1 MRILVT
7 GGAGYIG
14 SHTCLALLR
23 AGHEVT
29 VVDDLRNASREALTR
44 VEKLA
49 GKSLRFHELNVCDEG
64 GLDQV
69 FAEAPIDCVIHFAG
83 LKAVGES
90 VEKPLD
96 YYQNNLSGTLTL
108 ARVMLRRGVTRFIF
122 SSSATVYA
130 PGSHMPVE
138 ESAPLGCT
146 NPYGWTKYMG
156 EQILRDIT
164 WANPGFSCVL
174 LRYFNPIGADPSGEI
189 GEDPS
194 GIPNNLMPFITQTVS
209 GKLPRLE
216 VFGADYE
223 TPDGTG
229 VRDYIHVS
237 DLAAGHLAAMD
248 YAMRNTGCIAVNL
261 GTGQGYSVL
270 EIIRAFEEVNGVKVP
285 YAIGPRRAG
294 DVATVYANPEKARAL
309 LGWEALLGIRD
320 MCRDAWRWQ
329 QKNPAG
335 YGQQQ

>member
-1 MRILVT
+1 MTVLVT

-29 VVDDLRNASREALTR
+29 VVDDLRNAHREALDR

-49 GKSLRFHELNVCDEG
+49 GRRLTFHQLNVCDG
-64 GLDQV
+64 NRLDQV

-90 VEKPLD
+90 VEKPQE
-96 YYQNNLSGTLTL
+96 YYQNNLMSTLTL
-108 ARVMLRRGVTRFIF
+108 CRVMTRHGVGRFIF

-130 PGSHMPVE
+130 PGSEMPVD

-146 NPYGWTKYMG
+146 NPYGWTKFMG
-156 EQILRDIT
+156 EQILRDIAHAT
-164 WANPGFSCVL
+164 PGFSCVL
-174 LRYFNPIGADPSGEI
+174 LRYFNPIGADPSGDI

-194 GIPNNLMPFITQTVS
+194 GIPNNLMPYITQTVS
-209 GKLPRLE
+209 GKLRQLQ
-216 VFGADYE
+216 VFGDDYD

-229 VRDYIHVS
+229 VRDYIHVT
-237 DLAAGHLAAMD
+237 DLAQGHLAAMD
-248 YAMRNTGCIAVNL
+248 YAMEHTGCVAVNL

-270 EIIRAFEEVNGVKVP
+270 QIIQAFEEANGVKVP
-285 YAIGPRRAG
+285 FAIGPRRAG
-294 DVATVYANPEKARAL
+294 DVATVYANPDKAREL
-309 LGWEALLGIRD
+309 LGWEARLGIED
-320 MCRDAWRWQ
+320 MCRDSWRWQ
-329 QKNPAG
+329 QQNPAG
-335 YGQQQ
+335 YQA

>member
-29 VVDDLRNASREALTR
+29 AADDLRNASRESLRR

-49 GKSLRFHELNVCDEG
+49 GKRLVFHQLNVCDEA
-64 GLDQV
+64 GLDKV
-69 FAEAPIDCVIHFAG
+69 FAEHPIDCVIHFAG

-96 YYQNNLSGTLTL
+96 YYQNNLMSTL
-108 ARVMLRRGVTRFIF
+108 ALCRVMMRHRVSRLIF

-130 PGSHMPVE
+130 PGSPMPVE
-138 ESAPLGCT
+138 EGAALGCT

-156 EQILRDIT
+156 EQILRDI
-164 WANPGFSCVL
+164 ANASPGFSCVL

-189 GEDPS
+189 GEDPA

-209 GKLPRLE
+209 GKLPQLQ
-216 VFGADYE
+216 VFGADYD

-248 YAMRNTGCIAVNL
+248 YAMKHTGCIAVNL
-261 GTGQGYSVL
+261 GTGRGYSVL
-270 EIIRAFEEVNGVKVP
+270 EIIRAFEKANGVRVP

-294 DVATVYANPEKARAL
+294 DVATVYANPRKAREL
-309 LGWEALLGIRD
+309 LGWEALRGIED

-329 QKNPAG
+329 KQNPQG
-335 YGQQQ
+335 YGE

>member
-14 SHTCLALLR
+14 SHTCLSLLR
-23 AGHEVT
+23 AGHDVV
-29 VVDDLRNASREALTR
+29 VVDDLRNASQESLRR

-49 GKSLRFHELNVCDEG
+49 GKALRFHEMNVCDPARLE
-64 GLDQV
+64 QV
-69 FAEAPIDCVIHFAG
+69 FAEGPLDCVIHFAG

-90 VEKPLD
+90 VEKPLE
-96 YYQNNLSGTLTL
+96 YYQNNLSSTLTL
-108 ARVMLRRGVTRFIF
+108 CRVMLGRGVSRLIF

-130 PGSHMPVE
+130 PGAPMPVE
-138 ESAPLGCT
+138 EGAALGCT
-146 NPYGWTKYMG
+146 NPYGWTKFMG
-156 EQILRDIT
+156 EQILRDVT
-164 WANPGFSCVL
+164 QANPGFSCVL

-189 GEDPS
+189 GEDPA

-209 GKLPRLE
+209 GKLRQLE
-216 VFGADYE
+216 VFGADYD

-237 DLAAGHLAAMD
+237 DLAAGHLAAME
-248 YAMRNTGCIAVNL
+248 YAMKNTGAVAVNL

-270 EIIRAFEEVNGVKVP
+270 EIIRAFEKANHLKVP
-285 YAIGPRRAG
+285 FAIGPRRPG
-294 DVATVYANPEKARAL
+294 DVGTVYANPRKAREL
-309 LGWEALLGIRD
+309 LGWEALKGIED

-329 QKNPAG
+329 KQNPAG
-335 YGQQQ
+335 YGG

>member
-1 MRILVT
+1 MRVLVT

-29 VVDDLRNASREALTR
+29 VVDDLRNAHREALDR

-49 GKSLRFHELNVCDEG
+49 GRRLTFHQLNVCDG
-64 GLDQV
+64 NRLDQV

-90 VEKPLD
+90 VEKPQE
-96 YYQNNLSGTLTL
+96 YYQNNLMSTLTL
-108 ARVMLRRGVTRFIF
+108 CRVMTRHGVGRFIF

-130 PGSHMPVE
+130 PGSEMPVD

-146 NPYGWTKYMG
+146 NPYGWTKFMG

-164 WANPGFSCVL
+164 HATPGFSCVL
-174 LRYFNPIGADPSGEI
+174 LRYFNPIGADPSGDI

-194 GIPNNLMPFITQTVS
+194 GIPNNLMPYITQTVS
-209 GKLPRLE
+209 GKLKQLQ
-216 VFGADYE
+216 VFGNDYD

-229 VRDYIHVS
+229 VRDYIHVT
-237 DLAAGHLAAMD
+237 DLAQGHLAAMD
-248 YAMRNTGCIAVNL
+248 YAMKHTGCVAVNL

-270 EIIRAFEEVNGVKVP
+270 QIIRAFEEANGVKVP
-285 YAIGPRRAG
+285 FAIGPRRAG
-294 DVATVYANPEKARAL
+294 DVATVYANPDKAREL
-309 LGWEALLGIRD
+309 LGWEARLGIED
-320 MCRDAWRWQ
+320 MCRDSWRWQ
-329 QKNPAG
+329 QQNPAG
-335 YGQQQ
+335 YQA

>member
-1 MRILVT
+1 MRVLVT

-29 VVDDLRNASREALTR
+29 VVDDLRNAHRESLDR

-49 GKSLRFHELNVCDEG
+49 GRRLTFHQLNVCDG
-64 GLDQV
+64 NRLDQV

-90 VEKPLD
+90 VEKPQE
-96 YYQNNLSGTLTL
+96 YYQNNLMSTLTL
-108 ARVMLRRGVTRFIF
+108 CRVMTRHGVGRFIF

-130 PGSHMPVE
+130 PGSEMPVD

-146 NPYGWTKYMG
+146 NPYGWTKFMG
-156 EQILRDIT
+156 EQILRDIAHAT
-164 WANPGFSCVL
+164 PGFSCVL
-174 LRYFNPIGADPSGEI
+174 LRYFNPIGADPSGDI

-194 GIPNNLMPFITQTVS
+194 GIPNNLMPYITQTVS
-209 GKLPRLE
+209 GKLKQLQ
-216 VFGADYE
+216 VFGDDYD

-229 VRDYIHVS
+229 VRDYIHVT
-237 DLAAGHLAAMD
+237 DLAQGHLAAMD
-248 YAMRNTGCIAVNL
+248 YAMKHTGCVAVNL

-270 EIIRAFEEVNGVKVP
+270 QIIRAFEEANGVKVP
-285 YAIGPRRAG
+285 FAIGPRRAG
-294 DVATVYANPEKARAL
+294 DVATVYANPDKAREL
-309 LGWEALLGIRD
+309 LGWEARLGIED
-320 MCRDAWRWQ
+320 MCRDSWRWQ
-329 QKNPAG
+329 QQNPAG
-335 YGQQQ
+335 YQA

>member
-1 MRILVT
+1 MRVLVT

-29 VVDDLRNASREALTR
+29 VVDDLRNAHREALDR

-49 GKSLRFHELNVCDEG
+49 GRRLTFHQLNVCDG
-64 GLDQV
+64 NRLDQV

-90 VEKPLD
+90 VEKPQE
-96 YYQNNLSGTLTL
+96 YYQNNLMSTLTL
-108 ARVMLRRGVTRFIF
+108 CRVMTRHGVGRFIF

-130 PGSHMPVE
+130 PGSEMPVD

-146 NPYGWTKYMG
+146 NPYGWTKFMG
-156 EQILRDIT
+156 EQILRDIAHAT
-164 WANPGFSCVL
+164 PGFSCVL
-174 LRYFNPIGADPSGEI
+174 LRYFNPIGADPSGDI

-194 GIPNNLMPFITQTVS
+194 GIPNNLMPYITQTVS
-209 GKLPRLE
+209 GKLKQLQ
-216 VFGADYE
+216 VFGDDYD

-229 VRDYIHVS
+229 VRDYIHVT
-237 DLAAGHLAAMD
+237 DLAQGHLAAMD
-248 YAMRNTGCIAVNL
+248 YAMKHTGCVAVNL

-270 EIIRAFEEVNGVKVP
+270 QIIRAFEEANGVKVP
-285 YAIGPRRAG
+285 FAIGPRRAG
-294 DVATVYANPEKARAL
+294 DVATVYANPDKAREL
-309 LGWEALLGIRD
+309 LGWEARLGIED
-320 MCRDAWRWQ
+320 MCRDSWRWQ
-329 QKNPAG
+329 QQNPAG
-335 YGQQQ
+335 YQA